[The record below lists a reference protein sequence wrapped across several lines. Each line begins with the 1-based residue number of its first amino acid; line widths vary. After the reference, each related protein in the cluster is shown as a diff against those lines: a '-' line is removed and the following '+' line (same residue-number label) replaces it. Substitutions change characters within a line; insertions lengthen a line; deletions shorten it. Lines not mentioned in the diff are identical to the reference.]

1 MHFLGLELKVLMKS
15 ETLTV
20 ISVQACHYS
29 LLPLNANFQFKKI
42 KKKACHLARCLLS
55 IQETG
60 KSSPSV
66 IPLTRCFSW
75 WLVVLLRLLLHFLQ
89 NKSCDGTVSTFSTDK
104 YLRL

>member
-42 KKKACHLARCLLS
+42 KKKGKKEARWSDWKGLQGRGC
-55 IQETG
+55 
-60 KSSPSV
+60 SSGPGL
-66 IPLTRCFSW
+66 P
-75 WLVVLLRLLLHFLQ
+75 
-89 NKSCDGTVSTFSTDK
+89 
-104 YLRL
+104 